1 MMRKVAAYSN
11 ALMMLTG
18 IHHIYGAWVYHTPWR
33 LHVLAL
39 SIPVLVINWFL
50 VRGAVSRFK
59 FYMFCLVNF
68 VISVILIG
76 LYEGMFNHL
85 MKNLL
90 YFSGLDK
97 ATLLQLFPPPTYVMP
112 NDFWFELTGI
122 AQALI
127 TVPLI
132 YFSIKM
138 VKAGIK

>member
-1 MMRKVAAYSN
+1 MIRKVAAYSN
-11 ALMMLTG
+11 ALMMLTS
-18 IHHIYGAWVYHTPWR
+18 IHHIYGAWVYYTPWR

-39 SIPVLVINWFL
+39 SIPVLIVNWFL
-50 VRGAVSRFK
+50 VRGAVSPFK

-97 ATLLQLFPPPTYVMP
+97 NTLLKMFPPPTYVMP
-112 NDFWFELTGI
+112 NDFWFELTGVT
-122 AQALI
+122 QALI

-132 YFSIKM
+132 YFSIKL
-138 VKAGIK
+138 VKVGAK